1 MVTRIGKAFI
11 FLSLSIIQ
19 TPGMVKT
26 TPAETIAPEA
36 IMVSVTAISSL
47 ELSLIFPIMIMDNMV
62 PNKIGHG
69 MVPILRAMNM
79 DEDVIRA
86 IPKRPTTILLSF
98 IFVSGIL
105 FMGAKAP
112 WSYFC
117 FFIIV

>member
-1 MVTRIGKAFI
+1 
-11 FLSLSIIQ
+11 
-19 TPGMVKT
+19 
-26 TPAETIAPEA
+26 
-36 IMVSVTAISSL
+36 MVSVTAISSL

-98 IFVSGIL
+98 IFVSGIF